1 MVRSLFVW
9 SKDLWNGERGQNG
22 DLSTAEYVFASAAD
36 EKQKK
41 EWPFCSLYYE
51 EGTADDN
58 GGTPVAYAEKTM
70 AWEGGTLKLRTVVVQ
85 YANGNTKTMVFPDPK
100 SISQD
105 YDLRQA
111 GQAGVVNYVPL
122 GMKDGVRQGGVSF
135 HVDEMMFMDNSA
147 EKNREKVKEFLAKQ
161 IDAKISG
168 AMNAESMS
176 AEYHDMEAQGYDDKM
191 DESMGMRHRGPHSQ
205 SMKDR
210 RDEAS
215 AMDKM
220 HSRKKR
226 KYDDVGTMDAETFE
240 SEYSVERVNPT
251 VVEGK
256 ADVYG
261 AETFEADPMADD
273 VMIEESSMD
282 TVYPEGDGRITGQTI
297 ATADLTP
304 LGSRAESDDSF
315 ASDCSS
321 GRKKRAENFEANGET
336 EMVAFQESP
345 ADTVMP
351 EGEGNVIG
359 QSTPT
364 TDFTPFGA
372 RAEGFNNEGFATEG
386 FFPDGD
392 GRAFGDITSTANY
405 TPISRAEDKP
415 KMPSMKRKRTRG
427 RMNRGSARFGMGG
440 FELPSQ
446 QSPFVGGAEEY
457 ESENDGFFPNGDGR
471 IIGSITADEQY
482 DPFGYN
488 AEEFNAYDDPI
499 SDRQKYKIKKLGGRV
514 KSGMNRSKASDYI
527 KDLQGRESGT
537 WRAEGIE
544 AQDTMIDE
552 SSMDTVYPEG
562 DGRIMGQS
570 IANTDFTPLGSRAET
585 MGGGFF
591 KGVAGA
597 FLVGLVANM
606 AKAKMDNK
614 NDSDMEKENG
624 E

>member
-22 DLSTAEYVFASAAD
+22 DLSTAHYVFADKAD

-58 GGTPVAYAEKTM
+58 GGTPVAFAEKSM
-70 AWEGGTLKLRTVVVQ
+70 AWQGGTLKLRTVRCS
-85 YANGNTKTMVFPDPK
+85 YPNGSTKDFTFPDPK
-100 SISQD
+100 SVSQD

-111 GQAGVVNYVPL
+111 GQSGQVNYTPL

-135 HVDEMMFMDNSA
+135 HVDEIMSMDASA
-147 EKNREKVKEFLAKQ
+147 DKNREKVKEFLAKQ

-168 AMNAESMS
+168 AMNAESM
-176 AEYHDMEAQGYDDKM
+176 G
-191 DESMGMRHRGPHSQ
+191 
-205 SMKDR
+205 
-210 RDEAS
+210 
-215 AMDKM
+215 
-220 HSRKKR
+220 
-226 KYDDVGTMDAETFE
+226 AETFE

-261 AETFEADPMADD
+261 AETFSADSSMMDD
-273 VMIEESSMD
+273 VMIDESSMD
-282 TVYPEGDGRITGQTI
+282 TVYPEGDGRIMGQSI
-297 ATADLTP
+297 ASSDLTP
-304 LGSRAESDDSF
+304 LGSRAE
-315 ASDCSS
+315 
-321 GRKKRAENFEANGET
+321 NGET
-336 EMVAFQESP
+336 EMVAFEESP
-345 ADTVMP
+345 RDLVMP

-372 RAEGFNNEGFATEG
+372 RAEEGFAMEG

-392 GRAFGDITSTANY
+392 GRAFGDITAKANF

-415 KMPSMKRKRTRG
+415 RETRLPNMSEKRR
-427 RMNRGSARFGMGG
+427 RMNRGSSRFGMGG
-440 FELPSQ
+440 SALRG
-446 QSPFVGGAEEY
+446 QSPFTRA
-457 ESENDGFFPNGDGR
+457 SEGITDNDGFYPNGDGR
-471 IIGSITADEQY
+471 IIGSITSEDQY
-482 DPFGYN
+482 EPFGYN

-499 SDRQKYKIKKLGGRV
+499 TDRQKYKIGKLGGRM
-514 KSGMNRSKASDYI
+514 KRGMNRSKASDYI
-527 KDLQGRESGT
+527 KELQGRESGT
-537 WRAEGIE
+537 WRAESPM
-544 AQDTMIDE
+544 ADDVMIDE

-570 IANTDFTPLGSRAET
+570 IANTDFTPLGSRADT
-585 MGGGFF
+585 MKSGFF

-606 AKAKMDNK
+606 AMAKKNKTDVPETDN
-614 NDSDMEKENG
+614 ENG

>member
-1 MVRSLFVW
+1 MINMVRSLFVW

-22 DLSTAEYVFASAAD
+22 DLSTAKYVFADKAD
-36 EKQKK
+36 EKEKK

-58 GGTPVAYAEKTM
+58 GGTPVAFAEKSM
-70 AWEGGTLKLRTVVVQ
+70 PWQGGTLKLRTVRCS
-85 YANGNTKTMVFPDPK
+85 YPNGSTKDFTFPDPK
-100 SISQD
+100 SVSQD

-111 GQAGVVNYVPL
+111 GQSGQVNYTPL

-135 HVDEMMFMDNSA
+135 HVDEIMSMEASA
-147 EKNREKVKEFLAKQ
+147 DKNREKVKEFLAKQ

-168 AMNAESMS
+168 AMNAESMG
-176 AEYHDMEAQGYDDKM
+176 AESMDAQGYDDKM
-191 DESMGMRHRGPHSQ
+191 DESMGMRHRGKHSQ

-220 HSRKKR
+220 HSRMGR

-251 VVEGK
+251 VVEGN

-261 AETFEADPMADD
+261 AETFSADSSMMDD
-273 VMIEESSMD
+273 VMIDESSMD
-282 TVYPEGDGRITGQTI
+282 TVYPEGDGRIMGQSI
-297 ATADLTP
+297 ASSDLTP
-304 LGSRAESDDSF
+304 LGSRAE
-315 ASDCSS
+315 
-321 GRKKRAENFEANGET
+321 NGET
-336 EMVAFQESP
+336 EMVAFEESP
-345 ADTVMP
+345 MDLVMP

-372 RAEGFNNEGFATEG
+372 RAEEGFTNEGFAMEG

-392 GRAFGDITSTANY
+392 GRAFGDITAKANF

-415 KMPSMKRKRTRG
+415 RETRLPNMSEKRR
-427 RMNRGSARFGMGG
+427 RMNRGSSRFGMGSSASRG
-440 FELPSQ
+440 
-446 QSPFVGGAEEY
+446 QSPFTRA
-457 ESENDGFFPNGDGR
+457 SEGITDNDGFYPNGDGR
-471 IIGSITADEQY
+471 IIGSITPEDQY
-482 DPFGYN
+482 EPFGYN

-499 SDRQKYKIKKLGGRV
+499 TDRQKYKIGKLGGRM

-527 KDLQGRESGT
+527 KELQGRESGT
-537 WRAEGIE
+537 WRAESPM
-544 AQDTMIDE
+544 ADDVMIDE

-570 IANTDFTPLGSRAET
+570 IANTDFTPLGSRADT
-585 MGGGFF
+585 MKSGFF

-606 AKAKMDNK
+606 AMAKKDKTDVPETDN
-614 NDSDMEKENG
+614 ENG

>member
-22 DLSTAEYVFASAAD
+22 DLSTAHYVFADKAD

-58 GGTPVAYAEKTM
+58 GGTPVAFAEKSM
-70 AWEGGTLKLRTVVVQ
+70 AWQGGTLKLRTVRCS
-85 YANGNTKTMVFPDPK
+85 YPNGSTKDFTFPDPK
-100 SISQD
+100 SVSQD

-111 GQAGVVNYVPL
+111 GQSGQVNYTPL

-135 HVDEMMFMDNSA
+135 HVDEIMSMEASA
-147 EKNREKVKEFLAKQ
+147 DKNREKVKEFLAKQ

-168 AMNAESMS
+168 AMNAES
-176 AEYHDMEAQGYDDKM
+176 
-191 DESMGMRHRGPHSQ
+191 
-205 SMKDR
+205 
-210 RDEAS
+210 
-215 AMDKM
+215 
-220 HSRKKR
+220 
-226 KYDDVGTMDAETFE
+226 MDAETFE

-261 AETFEADPMADD
+261 AETFSADSSMMDD
-273 VMIEESSMD
+273 VMIDESSMD
-282 TVYPEGDGRITGQTI
+282 TVYPEGDGRIMGQSI
-297 ATADLTP
+297 ASSDLTP
-304 LGSRAESDDSF
+304 LGSRAE
-315 ASDCSS
+315 
-321 GRKKRAENFEANGET
+321 NGET
-336 EMVAFQESP
+336 EMVAFEESP
-345 ADTVMP
+345 MDLVMP

-372 RAEGFNNEGFATEG
+372 RAEEGFAMEG

-392 GRAFGDITSTANY
+392 GRAFGDITAKANF

-415 KMPSMKRKRTRG
+415 RETRLPNMSEKRR
-427 RMNRGSARFGMGG
+427 RMNRGSSRFGMGSSASRG
-440 FELPSQ
+440 
-446 QSPFVGGAEEY
+446 QSPFTRA
-457 ESENDGFFPNGDGR
+457 SEGITDNDGFYPNGDGR
-471 IIGSITADEQY
+471 IIGSITSEDQY
-482 DPFGYN
+482 EPFGYN

-499 SDRQKYKIKKLGGRV
+499 TDRQKYKIGKLGGRM
-514 KSGMNRSKASDYI
+514 KRGMNRSKASDYI
-527 KDLQGRESGT
+527 KELQGRESGT
-537 WRAEGIE
+537 WRAESPM
-544 AQDTMIDE
+544 ADDVMIDE

-570 IANTDFTPLGSRAET
+570 IANTDFTPLGSRADT
-585 MGGGFF
+585 MKSGFF

-606 AKAKMDNK
+606 AMAKKNKTDVPETDN
-614 NDSDMEKENG
+614 ENG

>member
-22 DLSTAEYVFASAAD
+22 DLSTAKYVFSDKAD

-58 GGTPVAYAEKTM
+58 GGTPVAFAEKSM
-70 AWEGGTLKLRTVVVQ
+70 PWDGGTLKLRTVRCS
-85 YANGNTKTMVFPDPK
+85 YPDGSTKDFVFPDPK

-105 YDLRQA
+105 YDLRQV
-111 GQAGVVNYVPL
+111 GQKGEVNYTPL
-122 GMKDGVRQGGVSF
+122 GKKDGVRQGGVSF
-135 HVDEMMFMDNSA
+135 HVDEIMSMDGSA
-147 EKNREKVKEFLAKQ
+147 DKNREKVKEFLAKQ
-161 IDAKISG
+161 IDSKISG
-168 AMNAESMS
+168 AMNAESMG
-176 AEYHDMEAQGYDDKM
+176 AESVGA
-191 DESMGMRHRGPHSQ
+191 ESSYG
-205 SMKDR
+205 
-210 RDEAS
+210 
-215 AMDKM
+215 
-220 HSRKKR
+220 
-226 KYDDVGTMDAETFE
+226 ETFE

-261 AETFEADPMADD
+261 AETFSADSSMMDD
-273 VMIEESSMD
+273 VMIDESSMD
-282 TVYPEGDGRITGQTI
+282 TVYPEGDGRIMGQSI
-297 ATADLTP
+297 AGADLTP
-304 LGSRAESDDSF
+304 LGSRAEEY
-315 ASDCSS
+315 
-321 GRKKRAENFEANGET
+321 GANGAT
-336 EMVAFQESP
+336 EMVEFTESP
-345 ADTVMP
+345 MDLVLP

-372 RAEGFNNEGFATEG
+372 RAEGFTNEGFAMEG

-392 GRAFGDITSTANY
+392 GRTFGDITAKANF

-415 KMPSMKRKRTRG
+415 KETRLPNMSAKRRRI
-427 RMNRGSARFGMGG
+427 NRGSSRFGMGSSASMG
-440 FELPSQ
+440 
-446 QSPFVGGAEEY
+446 QSPFTRA
-457 ESENDGFFPNGDGR
+457 SEGMTDNDGFYPNGDGR
-471 IIGSITADEQY
+471 IIGSITSEDQY
-482 DPFGYN
+482 EPFGYN

-499 SDRQKYKIKKLGGRV
+499 TDRQKYKIGKLGGRM

-527 KDLQGRESGT
+527 KELQGRESGT
-537 WRAEGIE
+537 WRAESPM
-544 AQDTMIDE
+544 ADDVMIDE

-570 IANTDFTPLGSRAET
+570 IANTDFTPLGSRADT
-585 MGGGFF
+585 MKSGFF

-606 AKAKMDNK
+606 AMAKKDKTDVPETDN
-614 NDSDMEKENG
+614 ENG

>member
-1 MVRSLFVW
+1 MINMVRSLFVW

-22 DLSTAEYVFASAAD
+22 DLSTAHYVFADKAD

-58 GGTPVAYAEKTM
+58 GGTPVAFAEKSM
-70 AWEGGTLKLRTVVVQ
+70 AWQGGTLKLRTVRCS
-85 YANGNTKTMVFPDPK
+85 YPNGSTKDFTFPDPK
-100 SISQD
+100 SVSQD

-111 GQAGVVNYVPL
+111 GQSGQVNYTPL

-135 HVDEMMFMDNSA
+135 HVDEIMSMEASA
-147 EKNREKVKEFLAKQ
+147 DKNREKVKEFLAKQ

-168 AMNAESMS
+168 AMNAESM
-176 AEYHDMEAQGYDDKM
+176 G
-191 DESMGMRHRGPHSQ
+191 
-205 SMKDR
+205 
-210 RDEAS
+210 
-215 AMDKM
+215 
-220 HSRKKR
+220 
-226 KYDDVGTMDAETFE
+226 AETFE

-261 AETFEADPMADD
+261 AETFSADSSMMDD
-273 VMIEESSMD
+273 VMIDESSMD
-282 TVYPEGDGRITGQTI
+282 TVYPEGDGRIMGQSI
-297 ATADLTP
+297 ASSDLTP
-304 LGSRAESDDSF
+304 LGSRAE
-315 ASDCSS
+315 
-321 GRKKRAENFEANGET
+321 NGET
-336 EMVAFQESP
+336 EMVAFEESP
-345 ADTVMP
+345 MDLVMP

-372 RAEGFNNEGFATEG
+372 RAEEGFAMEG

-392 GRAFGDITSTANY
+392 GRAFGDITAKANF

-415 KMPSMKRKRTRG
+415 RETRLPNMSEKRR
-427 RMNRGSARFGMGG
+427 RMNRGSSRFGMGSSASRG
-440 FELPSQ
+440 
-446 QSPFVGGAEEY
+446 QSPFTRA
-457 ESENDGFFPNGDGR
+457 SEGITDNDGFYPNGDGR
-471 IIGSITADEQY
+471 IIGSITSEDQY
-482 DPFGYN
+482 EPFGYN

-499 SDRQKYKIKKLGGRV
+499 TDRQKYKIGKLGGRM
-514 KSGMNRSKASDYI
+514 KRGMNRSKASDYI
-527 KDLQGRESGT
+527 KELQGRESGT
-537 WRAEGIE
+537 WRAESPM
-544 AQDTMIDE
+544 ADDVMIDE

-570 IANTDFTPLGSRAET
+570 IANTDFTPLGSRADT
-585 MGGGFF
+585 MKSGFF

-606 AKAKMDNK
+606 AMAKKNKTDVPETDN
-614 NDSDMEKENG
+614 ENG

>member
-22 DLSTAEYVFASAAD
+22 DLSTAHYVFADKAD

-58 GGTPVAYAEKTM
+58 GGTPVAFAEKSM
-70 AWEGGTLKLRTVVVQ
+70 AWQGGTLKLRTVRCS
-85 YANGNTKTMVFPDPK
+85 YPNGSTKDFTFPDPK
-100 SISQD
+100 SVSQD

-111 GQAGVVNYVPL
+111 GQSGQVNYTPL

-135 HVDEMMFMDNSA
+135 HVDEIMSMDASA
-147 EKNREKVKEFLAKQ
+147 DKNREKVKEFLAKQ

-168 AMNAESMS
+168 AMNAES
-176 AEYHDMEAQGYDDKM
+176 
-191 DESMGMRHRGPHSQ
+191 
-205 SMKDR
+205 
-210 RDEAS
+210 
-215 AMDKM
+215 
-220 HSRKKR
+220 
-226 KYDDVGTMDAETFE
+226 MDAETFE

-261 AETFEADPMADD
+261 AETFSADSSMMDD
-273 VMIEESSMD
+273 VMIDESSMD
-282 TVYPEGDGRITGQTI
+282 TVYPEGDGRIMGQSI
-297 ATADLTP
+297 ASSDLTP
-304 LGSRAESDDSF
+304 LGSRAE
-315 ASDCSS
+315 
-321 GRKKRAENFEANGET
+321 NGET
-336 EMVAFQESP
+336 EMVAFEESP
-345 ADTVMP
+345 MDLVMP

-372 RAEGFNNEGFATEG
+372 RAEEGFAMEG

-392 GRAFGDITSTANY
+392 GRAFGDITAKANF

-415 KMPSMKRKRTRG
+415 RETRLPNMSEKRR
-427 RMNRGSARFGMGG
+427 RMNRGSSRFGMGSSASRG
-440 FELPSQ
+440 
-446 QSPFVGGAEEY
+446 QSPFTRA
-457 ESENDGFFPNGDGR
+457 SEGITDNDGFYPNGDGR
-471 IIGSITADEQY
+471 IIGSITSEDQY
-482 DPFGYN
+482 EPFGYN

-499 SDRQKYKIKKLGGRV
+499 TDRQKYKIGKLGGRM
-514 KSGMNRSKASDYI
+514 KRGMNRSKASDYI
-527 KDLQGRESGT
+527 KELQGRESGT
-537 WRAEGIE
+537 WRAESPM
-544 AQDTMIDE
+544 ADDVMIDE

-570 IANTDFTPLGSRAET
+570 IANTDFTPLGSRADT
-585 MGGGFF
+585 MKSGFF

-606 AKAKMDNK
+606 AMAKKDKTDVPETDN
-614 NDSDMEKENG
+614 ENG

>member
-22 DLSTAEYVFASAAD
+22 DLSTAEYVMADKAD

-58 GGTPVAYAEKTM
+58 GGTPVAFAEKTM
-70 AWEGGTLKLRTVVVQ
+70 PWQGGTLKLRTVVVQ

-111 GQAGVVNYVPL
+111 GEAGIVNYVPL

-135 HVDEMMFMDNSA
+135 HVDEIMYMDNSA

-176 AEYHDMEAQGYDDKM
+176 AE
-191 DESMGMRHRGPHSQ
+191 
-205 SMKDR
+205 
-210 RDEAS
+210 S
-215 AMDKM
+215 A
-220 HSRKKR
+220 
-226 KYDDVGTMDAETFE
+226 GAETFE

-261 AETFEADPMADD
+261 AETFASDSMADD

-282 TVYPEGDGRITGQTI
+282 TVYPEGDGRIMGQSI
-297 ATADLTP
+297 ATSDLTP
-304 LGSRAESDDSF
+304 LGSRAE
-315 ASDCSS
+315 
-321 GRKKRAENFEANGET
+321 NGET

-364 TDFTPFGA
+364 TDFTPFGS

-392 GRAFGDITSTANY
+392 GRAFGDITSKANY

-415 KMPSMKRKRTRG
+415 KMPSMNRKRGRS
-427 RMNRGSARFGMGG
+427 RMNRGSARFGMGQMG
-440 FELPSQ
+440 LPSRR
-446 QSPFVGGAEEY
+446 SPFVGGAEEY
-457 ESENDGFFPNGDGR
+457 ESEDDGFFPNGDGR

-499 SDRQKYKIKKLGGRV
+499 SDRQKYKIKKLGGQV
-514 KSGMNRSKASDYI
+514 KGGMNRSKASDYI

-544 AQDTMIDE
+544 GQDTMIDE
-552 SSMDTVYPEG
+552 SSMDSVYPEG

-585 MGGGFF
+585 MSGGFF

-606 AKAKMDNK
+606 AKAKMENK
-614 NDSDMEKENG
+614 KDSDMENENG

>member
-22 DLSTAEYVFASAAD
+22 DLSTAHYVFADKAD

-58 GGTPVAYAEKTM
+58 GGTPVAFAEKSM
-70 AWEGGTLKLRTVVVQ
+70 AWQGGTLKLRTVRCS
-85 YANGNTKTMVFPDPK
+85 YPNGSTKDFTFPDPK
-100 SISQD
+100 SVSQD

-111 GQAGVVNYVPL
+111 GQSGQVNYTPL

-135 HVDEMMFMDNSA
+135 HVDEIMSMDASA
-147 EKNREKVKEFLAKQ
+147 DKNREKVKEFLAKQ

-168 AMNAESMS
+168 AMNAESM
-176 AEYHDMEAQGYDDKM
+176 G
-191 DESMGMRHRGPHSQ
+191 
-205 SMKDR
+205 
-210 RDEAS
+210 
-215 AMDKM
+215 
-220 HSRKKR
+220 
-226 KYDDVGTMDAETFE
+226 AETFE

-261 AETFEADPMADD
+261 AETFSADSSMMDD
-273 VMIEESSMD
+273 VMIDESSMD
-282 TVYPEGDGRITGQTI
+282 TVYPEGDGRIMGQSI
-297 ATADLTP
+297 ASSDLTP
-304 LGSRAESDDSF
+304 LGSRAE
-315 ASDCSS
+315 
-321 GRKKRAENFEANGET
+321 NGET
-336 EMVAFQESP
+336 EMVAFEESP
-345 ADTVMP
+345 MDLVMP

-372 RAEGFNNEGFATEG
+372 RAEEGFAMEG

-392 GRAFGDITSTANY
+392 GRAFGDITAKANF

-415 KMPSMKRKRTRG
+415 RETRLPNMSEKRR
-427 RMNRGSARFGMGG
+427 RMNRGSSRFGMGSSASRG
-440 FELPSQ
+440 
-446 QSPFVGGAEEY
+446 QSPFTRA
-457 ESENDGFFPNGDGR
+457 SEGITDNDGFYPNGDGR
-471 IIGSITADEQY
+471 IIGSITSEDQY
-482 DPFGYN
+482 EPFGYN

-499 SDRQKYKIKKLGGRV
+499 TDRQKYKIGKLGGRM
-514 KSGMNRSKASDYI
+514 KRGMNRSKASDYI
-527 KDLQGRESGT
+527 KELQGRESGT
-537 WRAEGIE
+537 WRAESPM
-544 AQDTMIDE
+544 ADDVMIDE

-570 IANTDFTPLGSRAET
+570 IANTDFTPLGSRADT
-585 MGGGFF
+585 MKSGFF

-606 AKAKMDNK
+606 AMAKKDKTDVPETDN
-614 NDSDMEKENG
+614 ENG

>member
-22 DLSTAEYVFASAAD
+22 DLSTAHYVFADKAD

-58 GGTPVAYAEKTM
+58 GGTPVAFAEKSM
-70 AWEGGTLKLRTVVVQ
+70 PWQGGTLKLKTVRCS
-85 YANGNTKTMVFPDPK
+85 YPNGSTKDFTFPDPK
-100 SISQD
+100 SVSQD

-111 GQAGVVNYVPL
+111 GQSGQVNYTPL

-135 HVDEMMFMDNSA
+135 HVDEIMSMDASA
-147 EKNREKVKEFLAKQ
+147 DKNREKVKEFLAKQ

-168 AMNAESMS
+168 AMNAESM
-176 AEYHDMEAQGYDDKM
+176 G
-191 DESMGMRHRGPHSQ
+191 
-205 SMKDR
+205 
-210 RDEAS
+210 
-215 AMDKM
+215 
-220 HSRKKR
+220 
-226 KYDDVGTMDAETFE
+226 AETFE

-261 AETFEADPMADD
+261 AETFSADSSMMDD
-273 VMIEESSMD
+273 VMIDESSMD
-282 TVYPEGDGRITGQTI
+282 TVYPEGDGRIMGQSI
-297 ATADLTP
+297 ASSDLTP
-304 LGSRAESDDSF
+304 LGSRAE
-315 ASDCSS
+315 
-321 GRKKRAENFEANGET
+321 NGET
-336 EMVAFQESP
+336 EMVAFEESP
-345 ADTVMP
+345 MDLVMP

-372 RAEGFNNEGFATEG
+372 RAEEGFAMEG

-392 GRAFGDITSTANY
+392 GRAFGDITAKANF

-415 KMPSMKRKRTRG
+415 RETRLPNMSEKRR
-427 RMNRGSARFGMGG
+427 RMNRGSSRFGMGSSASRG
-440 FELPSQ
+440 
-446 QSPFVGGAEEY
+446 QSPFTRA
-457 ESENDGFFPNGDGR
+457 SEGITDNDGFYPNGDGR
-471 IIGSITADEQY
+471 IIGSITSEDQY
-482 DPFGYN
+482 EPFGYN

-499 SDRQKYKIKKLGGRV
+499 TDRQKYKIGKLGGRM
-514 KSGMNRSKASDYI
+514 KRGMNRSKASDYI
-527 KDLQGRESGT
+527 KELQGRESGT
-537 WRAEGIE
+537 WRAESPM
-544 AQDTMIDE
+544 ADDVMIDE

-570 IANTDFTPLGSRAET
+570 IANTDFTPLGSRADT
-585 MGGGFF
+585 MKSGFF

-606 AKAKMDNK
+606 AMAKKDKTDVPETDN
-614 NDSDMEKENG
+614 ENG

>member
-22 DLSTAEYVFASAAD
+22 DLSTAHYVFADKAD

-58 GGTPVAYAEKTM
+58 GGTPVAFAEKSM
-70 AWEGGTLKLRTVVVQ
+70 PWQGGTLKLKTVRCS
-85 YANGNTKTMVFPDPK
+85 YPNGSTKDFTFPDPK
-100 SISQD
+100 SVSQD

-111 GQAGVVNYVPL
+111 GQSGQVNYTPL

-135 HVDEMMFMDNSA
+135 HVDEIMSMEASA
-147 EKNREKVKEFLAKQ
+147 DKNREKVKEFLAKQ

-168 AMNAESMS
+168 AMNAES
-176 AEYHDMEAQGYDDKM
+176 
-191 DESMGMRHRGPHSQ
+191 
-205 SMKDR
+205 
-210 RDEAS
+210 
-215 AMDKM
+215 
-220 HSRKKR
+220 
-226 KYDDVGTMDAETFE
+226 MDAETFE

-261 AETFEADPMADD
+261 AETFSADSSMMDD
-273 VMIEESSMD
+273 VMIDESSMD
-282 TVYPEGDGRITGQTI
+282 TVYPEGDGRIMGQSI
-297 ATADLTP
+297 ASSDLTP
-304 LGSRAESDDSF
+304 LGSRAE
-315 ASDCSS
+315 
-321 GRKKRAENFEANGET
+321 NGET
-336 EMVAFQESP
+336 EMVAFEESP
-345 ADTVMP
+345 MDLVMP

-372 RAEGFNNEGFATEG
+372 RAEEGFAMEG

-392 GRAFGDITSTANY
+392 GRAFGDITAKANF

-415 KMPSMKRKRTRG
+415 RETRLPNMSEKRR
-427 RMNRGSARFGMGG
+427 RMNRGSSRFGMGSSASRG
-440 FELPSQ
+440 
-446 QSPFVGGAEEY
+446 QSPFTRA
-457 ESENDGFFPNGDGR
+457 SEGITDNDGFYPNGDGR
-471 IIGSITADEQY
+471 IIGSITSEDQY
-482 DPFGYN
+482 EPFGYN

-499 SDRQKYKIKKLGGRV
+499 TDRQKYKIGKLGGRM
-514 KSGMNRSKASDYI
+514 KRGMNRSKASDYI
-527 KDLQGRESGT
+527 KELQGRESGT
-537 WRAEGIE
+537 WRAESPM
-544 AQDTMIDE
+544 ADDVMIDE

-570 IANTDFTPLGSRAET
+570 IANTDFTPLGSRADT
-585 MGGGFF
+585 MKSGFF

-606 AKAKMDNK
+606 AMAKKNKTDVPETDN
-614 NDSDMEKENG
+614 ENG

>member
-22 DLSTAEYVFASAAD
+22 DLSTAHYVFADKAD

-58 GGTPVAYAEKTM
+58 GGTPVAFAEKSM
-70 AWEGGTLKLRTVVVQ
+70 PWQGGTLKLKTVRCS
-85 YANGNTKTMVFPDPK
+85 YPNGSTKDFTFPDPK
-100 SISQD
+100 SVSQD

-111 GQAGVVNYVPL
+111 GQSGQVNYTPL

-135 HVDEMMFMDNSA
+135 HVDEIMSMEASA
-147 EKNREKVKEFLAKQ
+147 DKNREKVKEFLAKQ

-168 AMNAESMS
+168 AMNAES
-176 AEYHDMEAQGYDDKM
+176 
-191 DESMGMRHRGPHSQ
+191 
-205 SMKDR
+205 
-210 RDEAS
+210 
-215 AMDKM
+215 
-220 HSRKKR
+220 
-226 KYDDVGTMDAETFE
+226 MDAETFE

-261 AETFEADPMADD
+261 AETFSADSSMMDD
-273 VMIEESSMD
+273 VMIDESSMD
-282 TVYPEGDGRITGQTI
+282 TVYPEGDGRIMGQSI
-297 ATADLTP
+297 ASSDLTP
-304 LGSRAESDDSF
+304 LGSRAE
-315 ASDCSS
+315 
-321 GRKKRAENFEANGET
+321 NGET
-336 EMVAFQESP
+336 EMVAFEESP
-345 ADTVMP
+345 RDLVMP

-372 RAEGFNNEGFATEG
+372 RAEEGFAMEG

-392 GRAFGDITSTANY
+392 GRAFGDITAKANF

-415 KMPSMKRKRTRG
+415 RETRLPNMSEKRR
-427 RMNRGSARFGMGG
+427 RMNRGSSRFGMGSSASRG
-440 FELPSQ
+440 
-446 QSPFVGGAEEY
+446 QSPFTRA
-457 ESENDGFFPNGDGR
+457 SEGITDNDGFYPNGDGR
-471 IIGSITADEQY
+471 IIGSITSEDQY
-482 DPFGYN
+482 EPFGYN

-499 SDRQKYKIKKLGGRV
+499 TDRQKYKIGKLGGRM
-514 KSGMNRSKASDYI
+514 KRGMNRSKASDYI
-527 KDLQGRESGT
+527 KELQGRESGT
-537 WRAEGIE
+537 WRAESPM
-544 AQDTMIDE
+544 ADDVMIDE

-570 IANTDFTPLGSRAET
+570 IANTDFTPLGSRADT
-585 MGGGFF
+585 MKSGFF

-606 AKAKMDNK
+606 AMAKKNKTDVPETDN
-614 NDSDMEKENG
+614 ENG